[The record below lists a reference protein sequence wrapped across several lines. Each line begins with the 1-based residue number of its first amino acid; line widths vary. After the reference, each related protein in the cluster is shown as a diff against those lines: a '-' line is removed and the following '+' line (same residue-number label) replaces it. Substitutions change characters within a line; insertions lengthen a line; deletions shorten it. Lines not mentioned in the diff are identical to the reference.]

1 MTMLSALMNLFRSDD
16 PLAALASDFTRM
28 MRVTCDMA
36 VTAGNVFFAGQ
47 ALPGTRTSLYE
58 VDIEVNRLQRS
69 VRKRIV
75 AHLSMRG
82 NEQDVPH
89 CLALMSLVKDVER
102 LGDYAKNL
110 AEIVDLHPAPL
121 PEDDIV
127 RELRQIR
134 GIVEE
139 LFAESV
145 EVFAEFD
152 RERALSLVQQ
162 GRDITRRCD
171 ILLERIAR
179 STHDTSTTTALVLG
193 SRYYKRIAA
202 HVLNV
207 LSAVVMPLH
216 KLDYYDEDSIMPSE
230 SGSA

>member
-16 PLAALASDFTRM
+16 PLASIASDFTRM
-28 MRVTCDMA
+28 MRVTYEMA
-36 VTAGNVFFAGQ
+36 LTAGEVFSAGV
-47 ALPGTRTSLYE
+47 ARPGTRQSLYE

-69 VRKRIV
+69 VRKRLV

-82 NEQDVPH
+82 NERDVPH

-110 AEIVDLHPAPL
+110 AEIVDLHSGPL
-121 PEDDIV
+121 PDDDIT
-127 RELRQIR
+127 RELREIR
-134 GIVEE
+134 KVIES

-145 EVFAEFD
+145 EVFAVYD

-171 ILLERIAR
+171 VLLERIAR

-216 KLDYYDEDSIMPSE
+216 KLDYYDEDAILSDDAD
-230 SGSA
+230 GG